1 MTINQ
6 RPAKHLRLANT
17 AFFFISGF
25 GYATWAS
32 RIPTIQHQ
40 LHLNEAQLGTLLFAM
55 PIGLMA
61 TLPITAR
68 VLSAYS
74 SRAVMLF
81 GALFFSVVLVFV
93 GFTTTAWQ
101 LALALFCLGSARN
114 LLNISS
120 NAQAVGVQSLYD
132 KSIMAT
138 FHGIWS
144 LAGFA
149 GAAVGGLMVFYN
161 ISTAWHLLT
170 VSILLLVFSIW
181 AYPAT
186 MYQQPIPQTN
196 KKLFTIPPK
205 PLLKFALICF
215 ASMAC
220 ENTMY
225 DWSGIYFGQV
235 IHLPKNTATAGFVA
249 YMIAMTGG
257 RFLGDK
263 LVNKYGVKKLL
274 KFSGIFIF
282 SGFIIAIILPYA
294 ITAGV
299 GFILVGLGIS
309 CIVPMVF
316 QTAGKSTTMSSGAAL
331 ASISTIGYLGFLL
344 VPPFVGYVAQA
355 AGLRWSFGIISI
367 LGLLIVFLVKDI
379 GNADQN

>member
-1 MTINQ
+1 VTTNH
-6 RPAKHLRLANT
+6 RTAKQLRLANT
-17 AFFFISGF
+17 VFFFISGF

-32 RIPTIQHQ
+32 RIPTLQHQ

-55 PIGLMA
+55 PIGLMV
-61 TLPITAR
+61 TLPITGR
-68 VLSAYS
+68 VLSTYS

-81 GALFFSVVLVFV
+81 GAVFFSMVLAFV
-93 GFTTTAWQ
+93 GFTTSAWQ
-101 LALALFCLGSARN
+101 LAVVLFCLGSARN

-149 GAAVGGLMVFYN
+149 GAAVGAITVFYN
-161 ISTAWHLLT
+161 IATSWHLLT
-170 VSILLLVFSIW
+170 VSVLLLLFSIW
-181 AYPAT
+181 SYSGT
-186 MYQQPIPQTN
+186 MYQKPIPQTN
-196 KKLFTIPPK
+196 KKLFTLPEK
-205 PLLKFALICF
+205 SLLKFALMCF

-257 RFLGDK
+257 RFLGDT
-263 LVNKYGVKKLL
+263 LVNKYGVKQLL

-282 SGFIIAIILPYA
+282 SGFVIAVILPYA
-294 ITAGV
+294 IPAGL
-299 GFILVGLGIS
+299 GFILVGLGVS

-331 ASISTIGYLGFLL
+331 ASISTIGYVGFLL

-355 AGLRWSFGIISI
+355 AGLRWSFGIISM

-379 GNADQN
+379 RNA